1 MKDFL
6 TGNRDF
12 DDIVFRNRNREYGG
26 YMLRK
31 RYNRIVTIS
40 IFIGSLIMATSI
52 ITPYLNARAL
62 QGRKSHAERQVE
74 IRLEKLDSPVD
85 PVAPP
90 PAPPPPS
97 DLIQQQKYV
106 PPEVVDSIKPEEA
119 NQLMTTD
126 QAQKEVT
133 NKEAVEVEQQGKEEV
148 PAEIAEPEPF
158 LTVEELPEPPG
169 GMQGLYKYIAENTH
183 YPEIAAENNIQGKVF
198 VRFCVTSTGGIEQ
211 ISVFKGVDP
220 SLDAEAIRVVKT
232 FPKFKPGKQA
242 GIPVPVWFTVY
253 INFQLK

>member
-1 MKDFL
+1 MEKY
-6 TGNRDF
+6 TENYTEF
-12 DDIVFRNRNREYGG
+12 DDIVFRNRNMEYGA

-31 RYNRIVTIS
+31 SYNRIVIIS
-40 IFIGSLIMATSI
+40 ILIGSLIMATSI
-52 ITPYLNARAL
+52 ITPYLNARSL
-62 QGRKSHAERQVE
+62 QGRKNHAERQVE
-74 IRLEKLDSPVD
+74 IRLEKLDLPVD
-85 PVAPP
+85 QVVPP
-90 PAPPPPS
+90 PPPPPPS
-97 DLIQQQKYV
+97 DLIKQQKYV

-133 NKEAVEVEQQGKEEV
+133 NKEAVEVVEQDKEEV
-148 PAEIAEPEPF
+148 PVEIAEPEPF

-169 GMQGLYKYIAENTH
+169 GMQGLYKFIAENTH
-183 YPEIAAENNIQGKVF
+183 YPEIAAENNIEGKVF
-198 VRFCVTSTGGIEQ
+198 VRFCVTSRGGIEQ

-220 SLDAEAIRVVKT
+220 SLDAEALRVVKT